1 LIIAALSGWN
11 STRINL
17 HQPSTLPFPYS
28 FKLIYLMKN
37 ILIFIL
43 NILSISYALNAQSRY
58 YVNASATGVNNG
70 QSWSDAFQDLQSALQ
85 TAQSGDEVWVAE
97 GTYRPTTT
105 TDRSISFEPKSGV
118 KLYGGFAGIEADL
131 GQRDL
136 ALYPSVL
143 NGDIGVPGDS
153 TDNALNV
160 LYLFQPDSNTVVDGF
175 TVCHGL
181 ADNTVGAGSARDR
194 AICGGGL
201 YIDAG
206 NWDAFPNIQ
215 NCRFWRNAA
224 NEFGGAVM
232 LNGTSASSVAPRF
245 VNCIFE
251 ENHTLGSGGGL
262 ARFGGSWTERGKE
275 FEDCHFLKNH
285 AVQGGGLYYSDTKGP
300 NMVSLQG
307 CTFAG
312 NMAVFNGGGAFFQ
325 TGKVGISGLYIE
337 TSTFEANDA
346 FRGSAIVIFTNG
358 SEFDGVMLLDSCI
371 FFRNTALMGVST
383 PSIILTDQF
392 STSETVLKLSNSI
405 FIENYSLANIISFSW
420 VNSEMLIRNVLF
432 EKNKSGGIISQ
443 GDLSGSEIKNT
454 IFRLNEC
461 STIGVHSFYGSNTT
475 LKISNCLFEK
485 NKTTNING
493 LFNLSL
499 QKFIVQNSAFLY
511 EEHPMGFG
519 QFIFSG
525 SDSSLLFNT
534 IITDSITKWSFGG
547 GSTLFLSH
555 NSFGFIDCNDQ
566 FPNVTCG
573 PGNLIGLDPMFRDSA
588 NGDYSLLPCSPLIN
602 AGSNAAAAGLLT
614 DLAGNPR
621 IQGGTVDIGAY
632 ESPAFSLA
640 AEPVVKPA
648 CVGESNGS
656 ISISPVFGC
665 EPYIYNWSP
674 QAGTGPELS
683 GLLPGSYLLT
693 LTDGSGRQILDTV
706 QVSTSSLPELSTS
719 STDVDCTSGLGGS
732 ITALVSNG
740 AAPYQYQ
747 WLPAAADTAYLGQ
760 LPPGNYALTVTDIN
774 GCRDSA
780 SASLALQG
788 LLSLMVDGQIIRCF
802 GETGWLSATPVTG
815 IAPYTWAWTGWP
827 GTDALAEPLGP
838 GNYSVTVT
846 DAYGCTSSKTFPPMT
861 EPGLLT
867 LGTGSSDQTQ
877 TNPPNGAAVVTTIS
891 GGTAPFGYQWD
902 MGSTAQAIGGLVA
915 GTYTVTVT
923 DKNGCEA
930 VAEVVVDLMVGT
942 GEAAGRAVLMYPN
955 PAADWVRVLLPEGI
969 NSCTVE
975 ISDASGRV
983 LRSTTLPHASVSAI
997 LDLSGLPGGNYWVML
1012 RNGEVLFVGKLM
1024 KR

>member
-1 LIIAALSGWN
+1 
-11 STRINL
+11 
-17 HQPSTLPFPYS
+17 
-28 FKLIYLMKN
+28 MKN

-43 NILSISYALNAQSRY
+43 NILSISCALNAQSRY

-70 QSWSDAFQDLQSALQ
+70 QSWSDAFQDLQSALLA
-85 TAQSGDEVWVAE
+85 AQSGDEVWVAE
-97 GTYRPTTT
+97 GTYRPTPT

-131 GQRDL
+131 GQRDW

-153 TDNALNV
+153 TDNTLNV

-245 VNCIFE
+245 VNCRFE
-251 ENHTLGSGGGL
+251 ENHTLGSGGGM

-275 FEDCHFLKNH
+275 FEGCHFLKNH
-285 AVQGGGLYYSDTKGP
+285 AVQGGGLYYSDTKGS
-300 NMVSLQG
+300 NTVSLQG
-307 CTFAG
+307 CTFEG
-312 NMAVFNGGGAFFQ
+312 NMAVLNGGGAFFQ
-325 TGKVGISGLYIE
+325 TGKVGISGLYVE
-337 TSTFEANDA
+337 TSAFEANDA
-346 FRGSAIVIFTNG
+346 IRGAAIMIFTNG
-358 SEFDGVMLLDSCI
+358 NDFDGEALIDSCI
-371 FFRNTALMGVST
+371 FFRNTTLMGGGN
-383 PSIILTDQF
+383 PSIILTDQA
-392 STSETVLKLSNSI
+392 STPQSVLKLSNSI
-405 FIENYSLANIISFSW
+405 IKENYSLANILSCSW
-420 VNSEMLIRNVLF
+420 VNSEMLIKNVLF
-432 EKNKSGGIISQ
+432 EKNKSGGIIGQS
-443 GDLSGSEIKNT
+443 DLSGSEIKNT
-454 IFRLNEC
+454 IFRANDC
-461 STIGVHSFYGSNTT
+461 MFIGAHGFYGSNST
-475 LKISNCLFEK
+475 LRLSNCLFEK
-485 NKTTNING
+485 NKTTSTAG
-493 LFNLSL
+493 QFGLSL
-499 QKFIVQNSAFLY
+499 QKFIVRNSAFLY
-511 EEHPMGFG
+511 EDHPIGFSR
-519 QFIFSG
+519 FIASG
-525 SDSSLLFNT
+525 SDSFFLFNT
-534 IITDSITKWSFGG
+534 IITDSITKWSFAGNNPI
-547 GSTLFLSH
+547 FLSH

-573 PGNLIGLDPMFRDSA
+573 PGNLIGLDPMFRDPA

-614 DLAGNPR
+614 DLAANPR
-621 IQGGTVDIGAY
+621 IQDGTVDIGAY
-632 ESPAFSLA
+632 ESPAFSLS

-693 LTDGSGRQILDTV
+693 LTDGSGRQLLDTV
-706 QVSTSSLPELSTS
+706 QVSTASLPELSTS

-732 ITALVSNG
+732 ITALVNNG
-740 AAPYQYQ
+740 AAPYHFQ
-747 WLPAAADTAYLGQ
+747 WLPAAADTAYLTQ

-815 IAPYTWAWTGWP
+815 LAPYTWAWTGWP

-867 LGTGSSDQTQ
+867 IGTGSSDQTQ

-902 MGSTAQAIGGLVA
+902 MGSTAQAIGGLLA

-942 GEAAGRAVLMYPN
+942 GEAAGKAVLMYPN
-955 PAADWVRVLLPEGI
+955 PAADWVRITCSESTDGNRVTL
-969 NSCTVE
+969 
-975 ISDASGRV
+975 SDASGRV
-983 LRSTTLPHASVSAI
+983 LRSAVMARGSEAVM
-997 LDLSGLPGGNYWVML
+997 LDLRGLPAGDYWVMI
-1012 RNGEVLFVGKLM
+1012 RNRAGQELYWGKVLKF
-1024 KR
+1024 